1 MIKWLIK
8 KQDEAAVAE
17 IRKQFGFCDA
27 VARVLYNRGLTDRK
41 SIESFFDIDIAN
53 LHDPL
58 LLADMEKATS
68 RIKRAVENGEK
79 ITVYGDYDVD
89 GITSVVLM
97 YRCLTSLGAN
107 VDYYIPDRTEEGYG
121 LNSSALRSIYDSGT
135 SLIVTVDT
143 GTTAVEEIAEAEN
156 YGLDV
161 IVTDHHECKP
171 TLPVCVAVVNPKR
184 PDSVYPYKELAGVGV
199 VFKLVCALIGD
210 STKAFS
216 LYGDLVSIGTIAD
229 IMPLVDEN
237 RVLVSLGLDLL
248 RKRPSCGIKA
258 LLEASGGYKHGQITA
273 STIAF
278 QVAPRINAAGRIGD
292 PKRSVELLLC
302 EDPEQAASL
311 AEGLCDENRTRRQME
326 ADIIADVEKM
336 LENRNP
342 SDRII
347 VVGSENWHHGV
358 IGIVASKIVEK
369 YHLPCILVCFDG
381 DRAKGSAR
389 SIKDVSM
396 FELLTQSSRHLEK
409 FGGHE
414 MAAGLTLARKD
425 FDGFVRDITAIAN
438 EKITDDMMIPVVE
451 SECEIPF
458 SEISLD
464 TVHELQRLEPFGTG
478 NPTPNFAFGNVVI
491 SDIIA
496 VGAGMH
502 LKLTFS
508 YSGQDFSAML
518 FGTTLQD
525 FDFATGD
532 TVDIVFSMSE
542 NFFNNRYSLNMSL
555 KRMRLCGET
564 EKKEADEEKLYNR
577 FISGDKEDGIV
588 LTRKEFT
595 AVYRHLH
602 RNYVNARQ
610 TRYMPHALARGFAR
624 KGLEGFGFCKL
635 MLCLNI
641 LSELGIIE
649 YAYNENVNITFRD
662 TQNKKILPTAKHGEP
677 SEVNE
682 SE

>member
-555 KRMRLCGET
+555 KRMRLCEET

-649 YAYNENVNITFRD
+649 YTYNENVNITFRD
-662 TQNKKILPTAKHGEP
+662 TQNKKNLAGSKTWRAVGGE
-677 SEVNE
+677 
-682 SE
+682 

>member
-525 FDFATGD
+525 FDFAIGD

-555 KRMRLCGET
+555 KRMRLCEET

-662 TQNKKILPTAKHGEP
+662 TQNKKNLADSKTWRAVGGE
-677 SEVNE
+677 
-682 SE
+682 

>member
-89 GITSVVLM
+89 GITSVVLI

-555 KRMRLCGET
+555 KRMRLCEET

-577 FISGDKEDGIV
+577 FIFGDKEDGIV

-662 TQNKKILPTAKHGEP
+662 TQNKKNLADSKTWRAVGGE
-677 SEVNE
+677 
-682 SE
+682 

>member
-237 RVLVSLGLDLL
+237 RVLVSLGLNLL

-555 KRMRLCGET
+555 KRMRLCEET

-649 YAYNENVNITFRD
+649 YAYNENVSITFRD
-662 TQNKKILPTAKHGEP
+662 TQNKKNLADSKTWRAVGGE
-677 SEVNE
+677 
-682 SE
+682 

>member
-143 GTTAVEEIAEAEN
+143 GTTAVEEVAEAEN

-311 AEGLCDENRTRRQME
+311 AEGLCDENRTRRRME

-555 KRMRLCGET
+555 KRMRLCEET
-564 EKKEADEEKLYNR
+564 EKKEADEENLYNR
-577 FISGDKEDGIV
+577 FISGEKEDGIV

-662 TQNKKILPTAKHGEP
+662 TQNKKNLADSKTWRAVGGE
-677 SEVNE
+677 
-682 SE
+682 

>member
-311 AEGLCDENRTRRQME
+311 AEGLCDENRTRRRME

-525 FDFATGD
+525 FDFAIGD

-555 KRMRLCGET
+555 KRMRLCEET

-662 TQNKKILPTAKHGEP
+662 TQNKKNLADSKTWRAVGGE
-677 SEVNE
+677 
-682 SE
+682 

>member
-342 SDRII
+342 SNRII

-555 KRMRLCGET
+555 KRMRLCEET
-564 EKKEADEEKLYNR
+564 EKKEAEEENLYNR
-577 FISGDKEDGIV
+577 FISGEKEDGIV

-662 TQNKKILPTAKHGEP
+662 TQNKKNLADSKTWRAVGGE
-677 SEVNE
+677 
-682 SE
+682 

>member
-8 KQDEAAVAE
+8 KQDEEAVAL

-27 VARVLYNRGLTDRK
+27 VARVLYNRGLTDK
-41 SIESFFDIDIAN
+41 ASIESFFDIDIAN

-58 LLADMEKATS
+58 LLADMEKATA
-68 RIKRAVENGEK
+68 RINKAVANGEK

-89 GITSVVLM
+89 GITSVVVL
-97 YRCLTSLGAN
+97 YRYLTSVGAK

-121 LNSSALRSIYDSGT
+121 LNTAALRSIYESGT

-143 GTTAVEEIAEAEN
+143 GTTAVEEIAEAEG

-171 TLPVCVAVVNPKR
+171 TLPECIAVVNPKR

-210 STKAFS
+210 SSKAFS
-216 LYGDLVSIGTIAD
+216 FYGDLVAIGTIAD

-237 RVLVSLGLDLL
+237 RILVSLGLELL
-248 RKRPSCGIKA
+248 RKRPSCGIRA

-292 PKRSVELLLC
+292 PKQSVELLLC
-302 EDPEQAASL
+302 EDPENAAVL
-311 AEGLCDENRTRRQME
+311 AEGLCEENRTRRKME
-326 ADIIADVEKM
+326 ADIIDDVEKM

-342 SDRII
+342 KDRII

-381 DRAKGSAR
+381 NRAKGSAR
-389 SIKDVSM
+389 SIKEVSM
-396 FELLTQSSRHLEK
+396 FELLTQASEHLEK

-414 MAAGLTLARKD
+414 MAAGLTLERKD
-425 FDGFVRDITAIAN
+425 FDAFVRDITAIAN
-438 EKITDDMMIPVVE
+438 EKINDDMMIPVVE
-451 SECEIPF
+451 SECVIPF

-478 NPTPNFAFGNVVI
+478 NPTPSFAFGNVVLT
-491 SDIIA
+491 DVLA

-508 YSGQDFSAML
+508 YGGQDFSAML
-518 FGTTLQD
+518 FGTTPQD
-525 FDFATGD
+525 FDFAVGD
-532 TVDIVFSMSE
+532 TVDMVFSMSE
-542 NFFNNRYSLNMSL
+542 NFFNNRYSLNMSI
-555 KRMRLCGET
+555 KRMRLCADT
-564 EKKEADEEKLYNR
+564 ERKESEAEARYIAFSNGAPVDCAA
-577 FISGDKEDGIV
+577 

-595 AVYRHLH
+595 AVYRHFH
-602 RNYVNARQ
+602 RNYINSKQ
-610 TRYMPHALARGFAR
+610 TKYMPHALARGFAR
-624 KGLEGFGFCKL
+624 RGFDGFDFCKL
-635 MLCLNI
+635 MLCLDI

-649 YAYNENVNITFRD
+649 YTYNGNVNITFKD
-662 TQNKKILPTAKHGEP
+662 TQNKKNLADSRTWRAVGGE
-677 SEVNE
+677 
-682 SE
+682 

>member
-237 RVLVSLGLDLL
+237 RVLVSLGLNLL

-555 KRMRLCGET
+555 KRMRLCEET
-564 EKKEADEEKLYNR
+564 EKKEADEETLYNR

-635 MLCLNI
+635 MICLNI

-662 TQNKKILPTAKHGEP
+662 TQNKKNLADSKTWRAVGGE
-677 SEVNE
+677 
-682 SE
+682 

>member
-8 KQDEAAVAE
+8 KQDEEAVAE

-311 AEGLCDENRTRRQME
+311 AEGLCDENRTRRRME

-555 KRMRLCGET
+555 KRMRLCEET

-662 TQNKKILPTAKHGEP
+662 TQNKKNLADSKTWRAVGGE
-677 SEVNE
+677 
-682 SE
+682 

>member
-491 SDIIA
+491 SDILA

-555 KRMRLCGET
+555 KRMRLCEET

-649 YAYNENVNITFRD
+649 YAYNENVSITFRD
-662 TQNKKILPTAKHGEP
+662 TQNKKNLADSKTWRAVGGE
-677 SEVNE
+677 
-682 SE
+682 

>member
-237 RVLVSLGLDLL
+237 RVLVSLGLNLL

-555 KRMRLCGET
+555 KRMRLCEET

-577 FISGDKEDGIV
+577 FISGEKEDGIV

-635 MLCLNI
+635 MICLNI

-662 TQNKKILPTAKHGEP
+662 TQNKKNLADSKTWRAVGGE
-677 SEVNE
+677 
-682 SE
+682 

>member
-311 AEGLCDENRTRRQME
+311 AEGLCDENRTRRRME

-555 KRMRLCGET
+555 KRMRLCEET

-577 FISGDKEDGIV
+577 FISGEKEDGIV

-662 TQNKKILPTAKHGEP
+662 TQNKKNLADSKTWRAVGGE
-677 SEVNE
+677 
-682 SE
+682 

>member
-464 TVHELQRLEPFGTG
+464 TVHELQRLQPFGTG

-555 KRMRLCGET
+555 KRMRLCEET

-577 FISGDKEDGIV
+577 FISGEKEDGIV

-649 YAYNENVNITFRD
+649 YAYNENVSITFRD
-662 TQNKKILPTAKHGEP
+662 TQNKKNLADSKTWRAVGGE
-677 SEVNE
+677 
-682 SE
+682 

>member
-555 KRMRLCGET
+555 KRMRLCEET
-564 EKKEADEEKLYNR
+564 EKKETDEENLYNR
-577 FISGDKEDGIV
+577 FISGEKEDGIV

-649 YAYNENVNITFRD
+649 YAYNENVSITFRD
-662 TQNKKILPTAKHGEP
+662 TQNKKNLADSKTWRAVGGE
-677 SEVNE
+677 
-682 SE
+682 

>member
-248 RKRPSCGIKA
+248 RKRPPCGIKA

-464 TVHELQRLEPFGTG
+464 KVHELQRLETFGTG

-518 FGTTLQD
+518 FGKTLQD

-555 KRMRLCGET
+555 KRMRLCEET

-662 TQNKKILPTAKHGEP
+662 TQNKKNLADSKTWRAVGGE
-677 SEVNE
+677 
-682 SE
+682 

>member
-311 AEGLCDENRTRRQME
+311 AEGLCDENRTRRRME

-555 KRMRLCGET
+555 KRMRLCEET
-564 EKKEADEEKLYNR
+564 EKKEADEETLYNR

-662 TQNKKILPTAKHGEP
+662 TQNKKNLADSKTWRAVGGE
-677 SEVNE
+677 
-682 SE
+682 

>member
-311 AEGLCDENRTRRQME
+311 AEGLCDENRTRRRME

-555 KRMRLCGET
+555 KRMRLCEET

-662 TQNKKILPTAKHGEP
+662 TQNKKNLADSKTWRAVGGE
-677 SEVNE
+677 
-682 SE
+682 

>member
-41 SIESFFDIDIAN
+41 SIESFFDIDISN

-555 KRMRLCGET
+555 KRMRLCEET
-564 EKKEADEEKLYNR
+564 EKKEADEENLYNR
-577 FISGDKEDGIV
+577 FISGEKEDGIV

-662 TQNKKILPTAKHGEP
+662 TQNKKNLADSKTWRAVGGE
-677 SEVNE
+677 
-682 SE
+682 

>member
-8 KQDEAAVAE
+8 KQDEEAVAE

-555 KRMRLCGET
+555 KRMRLCEET
-564 EKKEADEEKLYNR
+564 EKKEADEENLYNR
-577 FISGDKEDGIV
+577 FISGEKEDGIV

-649 YAYNENVNITFRD
+649 YTYNENVNITFRD
-662 TQNKKILPTAKHGEP
+662 TQNKKNLADSKTWRAVGGE
-677 SEVNE
+677 
-682 SE
+682 

>member
-248 RKRPSCGIKA
+248 RKRPPCGIKA

-555 KRMRLCGET
+555 KRMRLCEET
-564 EKKEADEEKLYNR
+564 EKKDADEEKLYNR

-662 TQNKKILPTAKHGEP
+662 TQNKKNLADSKTWRAVGGE
-677 SEVNE
+677 
-682 SE
+682 

>member
-555 KRMRLCGET
+555 KRMRLCEET
-564 EKKEADEEKLYNR
+564 EKKEADEETLYNR

-635 MLCLNI
+635 MICLNI

-662 TQNKKILPTAKHGEP
+662 TQNKKNLADSKTWRAVGGE
-677 SEVNE
+677 
-682 SE
+682 

>member
-555 KRMRLCGET
+555 KRMRLCEET
-564 EKKEADEEKLYNR
+564 EKKEADEENLYNR

-649 YAYNENVNITFRD
+649 YTYNENVNITFRD
-662 TQNKKILPTAKHGEP
+662 TQNKKNLADSKTWRAVGGE
-677 SEVNE
+677 
-682 SE
+682 

>member
-311 AEGLCDENRTRRQME
+311 AEGLCDENRTRRRME

-555 KRMRLCGET
+555 KRMRLCEET

-577 FISGDKEDGIV
+577 FISGEKEDGIV

-649 YAYNENVNITFRD
+649 YTYNENVNITFRD
-662 TQNKKILPTAKHGEP
+662 TQNKKNLADSKTWRAVGGE
-677 SEVNE
+677 
-682 SE
+682 

>member
-248 RKRPSCGIKA
+248 RKRPPCGIKA

-555 KRMRLCGET
+555 KRMRLCEET
-564 EKKEADEEKLYNR
+564 EKKEADEENLYNR
-577 FISGDKEDGIV
+577 FISGEKEDGIV

-662 TQNKKILPTAKHGEP
+662 TQNKKNLADSKTWRAVGGE
-677 SEVNE
+677 
-682 SE
+682 

>member
-555 KRMRLCGET
+555 KRMRLCEET

-649 YAYNENVNITFRD
+649 YTYNENVNITFRD
-662 TQNKKILPTAKHGEP
+662 TQNKKNLADSKTWRAVGGE
-677 SEVNE
+677 
-682 SE
+682 

>member
-555 KRMRLCGET
+555 KRMRLCEET
-564 EKKEADEEKLYNR
+564 EKKEADEENLYNR

-649 YAYNENVNITFRD
+649 YAYNENVSITFRD
-662 TQNKKILPTAKHGEP
+662 TQNKKNLADSKTWRAVGGE
-677 SEVNE
+677 
-682 SE
+682 

>member
-555 KRMRLCGET
+555 KRMRLCEET
-564 EKKEADEEKLYNR
+564 EKKEAEEENLYNR
-577 FISGDKEDGIV
+577 FISGEKEDGIV

-662 TQNKKILPTAKHGEP
+662 TQNKKNLADSKTWRAVGGE
-677 SEVNE
+677 
-682 SE
+682 

>member
-143 GTTAVEEIAEAEN
+143 GTTAVEKIAEAEN

-237 RVLVSLGLDLL
+237 RVLVSLGLNLL

-555 KRMRLCGET
+555 KRMRLCEET

-662 TQNKKILPTAKHGEP
+662 TQNKKNLADSKTWRAVGGE
-677 SEVNE
+677 
-682 SE
+682 

>member
-555 KRMRLCGET
+555 KRMRLCEET
-564 EKKEADEEKLYNR
+564 EKKEADEENLYNR
-577 FISGDKEDGIV
+577 FISGEKEDGIV

-649 YAYNENVNITFRD
+649 YTYNENVNITFRD
-662 TQNKKILPTAKHGEP
+662 TQNKKNLADSKTWRAVGGE
-677 SEVNE
+677 
-682 SE
+682 

>member
-143 GTTAVEEIAEAEN
+143 GTTAVEKIAEAEN

-237 RVLVSLGLDLL
+237 RVLVSLGLNLL

-555 KRMRLCGET
+555 KRMRLCEET

-602 RNYVNARQ
+602 RNYVKARQ
-610 TRYMPHALARGFAR
+610 TRDMPHALARGFAR

-662 TQNKKILPTAKHGEP
+662 TQNKKNLADSKTWRAVGGE
-677 SEVNE
+677 
-682 SE
+682 

>member
-464 TVHELQRLEPFGTG
+464 TVHEFQRLEPFGTG

-555 KRMRLCGET
+555 KRMRLCEET

-624 KGLEGFGFCKL
+624 KGLEDFGFCKL

-662 TQNKKILPTAKHGEP
+662 TQNKKNLADSKTWRAVGGE
-677 SEVNE
+677 
-682 SE
+682 

>member
-97 YRCLTSLGAN
+97 YRCLTSLGAK

-555 KRMRLCGET
+555 KRMRLCEET
-564 EKKEADEEKLYNR
+564 EKKEADEENLYNR

-635 MLCLNI
+635 MICLNI

-662 TQNKKILPTAKHGEP
+662 TQNKKNLADSKTWRAVGGE
-677 SEVNE
+677 
-682 SE
+682 

>member
-302 EDPEQAASL
+302 EEPEQAASL

-555 KRMRLCGET
+555 KRMRLCEET
-564 EKKEADEEKLYNR
+564 EKKEADEENLYNR

-662 TQNKKILPTAKHGEP
+662 TQNKKNLADSKTWRAVGGE
-677 SEVNE
+677 
-682 SE
+682 

>member
-8 KQDEAAVAE
+8 KQDEEAVAE

-555 KRMRLCGET
+555 KRMRLCEET

-577 FISGDKEDGIV
+577 FISGEKEDGIV

-649 YAYNENVNITFRD
+649 YTYNENVNITFRD
-662 TQNKKILPTAKHGEP
+662 TQNKKNLADSKTWRAVGGE
-677 SEVNE
+677 
-682 SE
+682 

>member
-237 RVLVSLGLDLL
+237 RVLVSLGLNLL

-311 AEGLCDENRTRRQME
+311 AEGLCDENRTRRRME

-555 KRMRLCGET
+555 KRMRLCEET

-649 YAYNENVNITFRD
+649 YTYNENVNITFRD
-662 TQNKKILPTAKHGEP
+662 TQNKKNLADSKTWRAVGGE
-677 SEVNE
+677 
-682 SE
+682 

>member
-311 AEGLCDENRTRRQME
+311 AEGLCDENRTRRRME

-555 KRMRLCGET
+555 KRMRLCEET
-564 EKKEADEEKLYNR
+564 EKKEADEENLYNR

-624 KGLEGFGFCKL
+624 KGLEDFGFCKL

-662 TQNKKILPTAKHGEP
+662 TQNKKNLADSKTWRAVGGE
-677 SEVNE
+677 
-682 SE
+682 

>member
-555 KRMRLCGET
+555 KRMRLCEET
-564 EKKEADEEKLYNR
+564 EKKEADEETLYNR

-662 TQNKKILPTAKHGEP
+662 TQNKKNLADSKTWRAVGGE
-677 SEVNE
+677 
-682 SE
+682 

>member
-210 STKAFS
+210 STQAFS

-662 TQNKKILPTAKHGEP
+662 TQNKKNLADSKTWRAVGGE
-677 SEVNE
+677 
-682 SE
+682 